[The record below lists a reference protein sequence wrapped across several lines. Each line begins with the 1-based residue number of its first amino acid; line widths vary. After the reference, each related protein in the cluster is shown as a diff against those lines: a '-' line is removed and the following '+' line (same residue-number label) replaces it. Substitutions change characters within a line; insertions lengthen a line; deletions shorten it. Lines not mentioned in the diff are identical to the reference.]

1 MAGVRAGGAR
11 NDAAP
16 LGFTRTA
23 AAHHAR
29 AALGGALRRGVD
41 VGPLLE
47 RAGIDPRALED
58 ERGRVGAPQFVAL
71 VKLLWAALDD
81 ELLGFCAA
89 PLRVGTFA
97 MMAHAVVH
105 CSPDL
110 RTAVRR
116 ADRFYRLFPAGPRF
130 RLTEAGSVAR
140 VEFDLADYDD
150 PDRFGA
156 ESLLMVWHRSASWLI
171 RRRISLDTVELGY
184 RAPPHALEY
193 GLLFGAQCGFDA
205 AATAVEFDRALLDQ
219 PVVQDEASLRAFLRR
234 APWDVLARMDYG
246 LVVSAQVRRLLNQS
260 LGELGPGGTGAGG
273 MGAGGTGAGE
283 TGGNRAGAGG
293 AGTAVVRELPGA
305 EQIAARLSVSPQTLR
320 RRLAAEDTTFQ
331 RVRDQLRRDVAVAA
345 LARGD
350 TSIEELSR
358 RLGFSE
364 PSAFHRAFRRW
375 TGTTPRAYQG
385 SYQGSYRDPGAAA
398 PDDGDGP
405 ADDGTDG

>member
-1 MAGVRAGGAR
+1 MAGVRAGGAMS
-11 NDAAP
+11 DAAP

-29 AALGGALRRGVD
+29 AALGGAIRRGLD

-47 RAGIDPRALED
+47 RAQIDPEALDD
-58 ERGRVGAPQFVAL
+58 EHGRVGAPQFVAL
-71 VKLLWAALDD
+71 VKLLWTALDD
-81 ELLGFCAA
+81 ELLGFGAA

-130 RLTEAGSVAR
+130 RLAEAGAVAR
-140 VEFDLADYDD
+140 VEFDLSDYDD

-171 RRRISLDTVELGY
+171 RRRISLHAVELGY
-184 RAPPHALEY
+184 AAPAHALEY

-246 LVVSAQVRRLLNQS
+246 LVVSAQVRRLLNQA
-260 LGELGPGGTGAGG
+260 LGEAGPGGGG
-273 MGAGGTGAGE
+273 
-283 TGGNRAGAGG
+283 AGAG
-293 AGTAVVRELPGA
+293 VRELPGA
-305 EQIAARLSVSPQTLR
+305 ERIAARLSVSPQTLR
-320 RRLAAEDTTFQ
+320 RKLAAEDTTFQ
-331 RVRDQLRRDVAVAA
+331 QVRDQLRRDVAVAA

-350 TSIEELSR
+350 ASIEELSR
-358 RLGFSE
+358 QLGFSE

-375 TGTTPRAYQG
+375 TGTTPRTYQG
-385 SYQGSYRDPGAAA
+385 SYQGPGAGG
-398 PDDGDGP
+398 PRGGGHPGDGT
-405 ADDGTDG
+405 GG

>member
-1 MAGVRAGGAR
+1 MSE
-11 NDAAP
+11 AAP

-29 AALGGALRRGVD
+29 AALGGAIRLGVD
-41 VGPLLE
+41 VGPLVE
-47 RAGIDPRALED
+47 RSGIDPQALKD

-81 ELLGFCAA
+81 ELLGFCSA
-89 PLRVGTFA
+89 PLKVGTFA

-110 RTAVRR
+110 RTALRR

-130 RLTEAGSVAR
+130 RLTEAGPVAR
-140 VEFDLADYDD
+140 VEFDLSDYDD

-171 RRRISLDTVELGY
+171 RRRISLQVVQLGY
-184 RAPPHALEY
+184 PAPPHALEY
-193 GLLFGAQCGFDA
+193 GLLFGAQCGFGA
-205 AATAVEFDRALLDQ
+205 PATAVEFDRALLDQ

-246 LVVSAQVRRLLNQS
+246 QVVSAQVRRLLNQS
-260 LGELGPGGTGAGG
+260 LGDVGPRG
-273 MGAGGTGAGE
+273 
-283 TGGNRAGAGG
+283 GG
-293 AGTAVVRELPGA
+293 AGRSGAAGGGAGAAAAVHELPGA

-331 RVRDQLRRDVAVAA
+331 QVRDQLRRDVAVAA

-350 TSIEELSR
+350 ASIEELSR

-375 TGTTPRAYQG
+375 TGTTPRTYQG
-385 SYQGSYRDPGAAA
+385 SYQGPGAEG
-398 PDDGDGP
+398 PDGGARARDGI
-405 ADDGTDG
+405 AD

>member
-1 MAGVRAGGAR
+1 M

-29 AALGGALRRGVD
+29 AALGGAVRRGVD
-41 VGPLLE
+41 VGPLVE
-47 RAGIDPRALED
+47 RAGIDREALAD
-58 ERGRVGAPQFVAL
+58 ERGRIDAPQFVAL

-81 ELLGFCAA
+81 ELLGFCSA
-89 PLRVGTFA
+89 PLKVGTFA

-110 RTAVRR
+110 RAAVRR

-130 RLTEAGSVAR
+130 RLTETGAVAR
-140 VEFDLADYDD
+140 VEFDLSDYDD

-171 RRRISLDTVELGY
+171 RRRISVHAVELGY
-184 RAPPHALEY
+184 PAPPHALEY
-193 GLLFGAQCGFDA
+193 GLLFGAQCTFDA

-246 LVVSAQVRRLLNQS
+246 LVVSAQVRRLLNQW
-260 LGELGPGGTGAGG
+260 LGELAPGSGGAGRGGTSGSGA
-273 MGAGGTGAGE
+273 
-283 TGGNRAGAGG
+283 G
-293 AGTAVVRELPGA
+293 AGTAVRELPGA

-320 RRLAAEDTTFQ
+320 RKLAAEDTSFQ
-331 RVRDQLRRDVAVAA
+331 QVRDQLRRDVAVAA

-350 TSIEELSR
+350 ASIEELSR

-375 TGTTPRAYQG
+375 TGTTPRSYQG
-385 SYQGSYRDPGAAA
+385 SYQGPGAGG
-398 PDDGDGP
+398 PDAGDR
-405 ADDGTDG
+405 ADDGTGG

>member
-1 MAGVRAGGAR
+1 VTG
-11 NDAAP
+11 DSAP

-29 AALGGALRRGVD
+29 AALGGAVRRGVD

-47 RAGIDPRALED
+47 RAGIDPEALED
-58 ERGRVGAPQFVAL
+58 ERGRVGAPQFVELA
-71 VKLLWAALDD
+71 KLLWAALDD
-81 ELLGFCAA
+81 ELLGFCSA
-89 PLRVGTFA
+89 PLKVGTFA

-110 RTAVRR
+110 RAALRR

-130 RLTEAGSVAR
+130 RLAEAGAVAR
-140 VEFDLADYDD
+140 VEFDLSDYDD

-171 RRRISLDTVELGY
+171 RRRISLDAVELGY
-184 RAPPHALEY
+184 PAPPHALEY
-193 GLLFGAQCGFDA
+193 GLLFGAQCRFDA
-205 AATAVEFDRALLDQ
+205 GVTAVEFDRALLDQ

-234 APWDVLARMDYG
+234 APWDILARMDYG
-246 LVVSAQVRRLLNQS
+246 QVVSAQVRRLLNQA
-260 LGELGPGGTGAGG
+260 LGEAGPGGGGSSSGGSSSGGGIGGGGGAAAGG
-273 MGAGGTGAGE
+273 GGPGSG
-283 TGGNRAGAGG
+283 AGAG
-293 AGTAVVRELPGA
+293 APVRELPGA

-331 RVRDQLRRDVAVAA
+331 QVRDQLRRDVAVAE

-350 TSIEELSR
+350 ASIEELSR

-375 TGTTPRAYQG
+375 TGTTPRTYQG
-385 SYQGSYRDPGAAA
+385 SYQDPGATA
-398 PDDGDGP
+398 
-405 ADDGTDG
+405 

>member
-1 MAGVRAGGAR
+1 MPPGAGTA
-11 NDAAP
+11 DAAP
-16 LGFTRTA
+16 AGFTRTA

-29 AALGGALRRGVD
+29 AALGGAIRRGVA
-41 VGPLLE
+41 VEPLLE
-47 RAGIDPRALED
+47 RAGIDPAELED

-81 ELLGFCAA
+81 ELLGFCSA
-89 PLRVGTFA
+89 PLRVGSFA

-110 RTAVRR
+110 RTALRR

-130 RLTEAGSVAR
+130 RLAEAGPVAR
-140 VEFDLADYDD
+140 VEFDLSDYQD

-156 ESLLMVWHRSASWLI
+156 ESLLMVWHRSASWLV
-171 RRRISLDTVELGY
+171 RRRISLSAVELGY
-184 RAPPHALEY
+184 PAPPHALEY
-193 GLLFGAQCGFDA
+193 GLLFGAQCAFDA
-205 AATAVEFDRALLDQ
+205 KATAVEFDRALLDL

-246 LVVSAQVRRLLNQS
+246 LVVSAQVRRLLNQA
-260 LGELGPGGTGAGG
+260 LGA
-273 MGAGGTGAGE
+273 AA
-283 TGGNRAGAGG
+283 A
-293 AGTAVVRELPGA
+293 ELPGA
-305 EQIAARLSVSPQTLR
+305 EEIAARLSVSPQTLR

-331 RVRDQLRRDVAVAA
+331 RVRDQLRRDVAVAE

-350 TSIEELSR
+350 ASIEELSR

-375 TGTTPRAYQG
+375 TGTTPRTYQG
-385 SYQGSYRDPGAAA
+385 SYQSPGADAA
-398 PDDGDGP
+398 RLRPP
-405 ADDGTDG
+405 ADAGPGRGSRARARGAGH